1 MNFRLFVENERIK
14 KIEEALFNCKNKYTK
29 ENLEDKYKECKDAIV
44 EAVTKNVLMKQF
56 TLSFDF
62 YYLAL
67 YIYFRLKQDGFEKME
82 LHEGWSKIKLVINFG

>member
-14 KIEEALFNCKNKYTK
+14 KIEERLFDCKYTK
-29 ENLEDKYKECKDAIV
+29 EMLEYNYKECKNAIIK
-44 EAVTKNVLMKQF
+44 AVTENVLMKQF

-67 YIYFRLKQDGFEKME
+67 YIYFRLKQDGFEKIE
-82 LHEGWSKIKLVINFG
+82 LHEGWSKIKLVINFE